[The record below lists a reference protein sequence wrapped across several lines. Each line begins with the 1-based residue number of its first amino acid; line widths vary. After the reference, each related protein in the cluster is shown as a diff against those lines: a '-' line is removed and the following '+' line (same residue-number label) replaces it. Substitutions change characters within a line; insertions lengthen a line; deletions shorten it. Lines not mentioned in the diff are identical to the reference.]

1 MARRIY
7 EFVCTGEENHL
18 FEKFTDESNRTVV
31 CPECGELSNRIV
43 SAVRCDL
50 DPFTGAFPGAYHA
63 WNQKRAQKIKQ
74 EQKKS

>member
-63 WNQKRAQKIKQ
+63 WNQKRAQKMKQ